1 MALPLALPFVP
12 VSAYGMT
19 VFLAPVSAYGMTVF
33 LAPRRGPLC
42 DDECCEDAHA
52 AACHCPRCCS
62 HRSFAFSCW
71 NLLWREA
78 VSTSEANPKTNL
90 EKPLTGNNPLT
101 QDPRCCLHETEEVH
115 HRCFSRG
122 FKETTS
128 STKALFVGAP
138 SVRLLSLVGALC
150 NKFAAK
156 SHSLFV

>member
-12 VSAYGMT
+12 VSAYGMTT

-101 QDPRCCLHETEEVH
+101 QDPRCCLHETEQVH
-115 HRCFSRG
+115 QRAFREASKKPRRRP
-122 FKETTS
+122 K
-128 STKALFVGAP
+128 LW
-138 SVRLLSLVGALC
+138 SLVHRLSVS
-150 NKFAAK
+150 
-156 SHSLFV
+156 SHSSARSATLLHRA

>member
-19 VFLAPVSAYGMTVF
+19 VFLAP
-33 LAPRRGPLC
+33 RRGPLC
-42 DDECCEDAHA
+42 DDKCCEDAHA

-90 EKPLTGNNPLT
+90 EKPLT
-101 QDPRCCLHETEEVH
+101 
-115 HRCFSRG
+115 
-122 FKETTS
+122 
-128 STKALFVGAP
+128 
-138 SVRLLSLVGALC
+138 
-150 NKFAAK
+150 
-156 SHSLFV
+156 